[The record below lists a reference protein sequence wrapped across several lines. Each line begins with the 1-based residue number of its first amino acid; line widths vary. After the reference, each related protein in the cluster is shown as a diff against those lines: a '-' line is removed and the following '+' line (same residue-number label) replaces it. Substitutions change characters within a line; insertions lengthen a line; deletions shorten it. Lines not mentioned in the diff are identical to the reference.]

1 MIDARIVK
9 DLPSLEGSEPFH
21 LDLHLRSD
29 ALVTVMM
36 GPSGAGKTLCLNC
49 IAGFTQPDKGRIL
62 ISDQLYFDGA
72 TKVHI
77 PPHKRR
83 CGYILQDHMLFP
95 HMTVREN
102 LAFAVKSM
110 PGPRPSRLDQHRRMK
125 ELLEA
130 FEIAEFGDRLPHQL
144 SGGQKQ
150 RVSIARSLVGD
161 PRLLLLD
168 EPTRAL
174 DVRLR
179 STFYDVMERVKRQVH
194 GPILMVTH
202 DLDECFELA
211 ETVCFISQGRLLE
224 VGKKED
230 IVKRPA
236 SLEVAQMLGI
246 HVLLAAEITFLDP
259 LKNLSRLRL
268 DGQEIVGPYLPGHF
282 LGDHGWICIR
292 RSELKVFHF
301 PPHPGDSQVVL
312 PVENKIVTA
321 TGMRLDFGMGITAD
335 VTETQYAELRG
346 SQKLRLEIPKDA
358 IHFLSR

>member
-1 MIDARIVK
+1 MIDAHIVK
-9 DLPSLEGSEPFH
+9 SLPGREGSAPFY
-21 LDLHLRSD
+21 LDMHLRSD
-29 ALVTVMM
+29 ARVTVIM

-49 IAGFTQPDKGRIL
+49 IAGFTQPDNGRIL
-62 ISDQLYFDGA
+62 VSNQLYFDGQA
-72 TKVHI
+72 KVHV

-102 LAFAVKSM
+102 LAFAIKSM
-110 PGPRPSRLDQHRRMK
+110 PPPRPSRLDQHRRIK
-125 ELLEA
+125 ELLDA
-130 FEIAEFGDRLPHQL
+130 FEIAAFEDRLPHQL

-161 PRLLLLD
+161 PQLLLLD
-168 EPTRAL
+168 EPTRGL

-179 STFYDVMERVKRQVH
+179 TAFYEIMERVKQQVH

-224 VGKKED
+224 TGRKEE
-230 IVKRPA
+230 VVRRPP
-236 SLEVAQMLGI
+236 SVEVAQLLGI

-259 LKNLSRLRL
+259 TNHLSRLRVA
-268 DGQEIVGPYLPGHF
+268 GQEIVGPYLPGHF
-282 LGDHGWICIR
+282 LGDQGWICVR
-292 RSELKVFHF
+292 RSELNVLPF
-301 PPHPGDSQVVL
+301 PPHPGESQIIL
-312 PVENKIVTA
+312 PLENKIPTA
-321 TGMRLDFGMGITAD
+321 TGLRLDFGSQITAD
-335 VTETQYAELRG
+335 VTETEYAQLRG
-346 SQKLRLEIPKDA
+346 SRELRLEIPPNV